1 MLSKIPTESTK
12 IITQY
17 VSGTSRNFFL
27 GSGLCYAIQNEKYWD
42 LPFLFLFPAIYA
54 GYNTF
59 KNKDDIVKYI
69 NQNSGLNIRFK
80 YS

>member
-1 MLSKIPTESTK
+1 MLNKIPTESTK
-12 IITQY
+12 IITY
-17 VSGTSRNFFL
+17 YASGTVQNFFL

-42 LPFLFLFPAIYA
+42 LPLLFLFPGIYA

-59 KNKDDIVKYI
+59 KNKDEIVKYI

>member
-12 IITQY
+12 IVTQY

-42 LPFLFLFPAIYA
+42 IPLLFLFPAIYA

>member
-42 LPFLFLFPAIYA
+42 IPLLFLFPAIYA
-54 GYNTF
+54 
-59 KNKDDIVKYI
+59 
-69 NQNSGLNIRFK
+69 
-80 YS
+80 

>member
-1 MLSKIPTESTK
+1 MNILHTESTK

-17 VSGTSRNFFL
+17 ISGTARNFFL
-27 GSGLCYAIQNEKYWD
+27 GSGLCYTIQNEKYWD
-42 LPFLFLFPAIYA
+42 IPVLFIFPTIYA

-59 KNKDDIVKYI
+59 KNKDNIIKYI